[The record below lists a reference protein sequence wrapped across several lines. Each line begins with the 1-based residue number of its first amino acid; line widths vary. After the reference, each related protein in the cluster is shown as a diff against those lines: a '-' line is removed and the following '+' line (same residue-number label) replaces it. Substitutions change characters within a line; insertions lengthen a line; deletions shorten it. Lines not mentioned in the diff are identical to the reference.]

1 MDTEG
6 FISYVQGLPLYQGQ
20 IVHKHEMPARPPHYG
35 DLERPLAPAMKT
47 ALMERGM
54 FPLYAHQAQAINAV
68 RRGENVAL
76 MTPTASGKS
85 LCYHIPVLESCLE
98 DLTARALYISP
109 TKALAQDQLRS
120 ITALA
125 RELPRQ
131 IAIASYD
138 GDTPNYERA
147 DIRREAAVVLT
158 NPDML
163 HLAILPNHQAWSR
176 FFRGLRYVVVDEAHI
191 YRGVFGSHMAN
202 VLRRLRRVAA
212 VYGSHPLFI
221 LASATL
227 GNPRKHPETLTG
239 LPVTVVD
246 EDGSPYGGK
255 DFLLWNP
262 PFLDQAKTARR
273 SATREI
279 TDLFT
284 ELVGSGV
291 RTLAFTRTRRLAE
304 LIYRYAHMEL
314 SQTGRADLAERISPY
329 RAGYTP
335 EERREI
341 EAALVEGR
349 LLGVTATNALELG
362 IDIGDLDATLL
373 TGFPGSVA
381 STEPEAGRSG
391 RRGARSLSVLV
402 GQDNPLDQYILRHPE
417 TLFGRPHEH
426 ALVAPNNPH
435 ILTPHLLCAA
445 YESPL
450 RPSDASYFGPDLVG
464 TTALLEAQGLLRE
477 RRGRWFPSPD
487 MPYPAEGVN
496 IRSSS
501 NQPVTVLERMTGRV
515 LETVDGAVA
524 LFELYP
530 GAIYLHRGEEYLIEE
545 LDLEGKTAYAV
556 AVTLPYFTQSMDTT
570 DLQVL
575 KPMDKKKVGDT
586 TVTLG
591 EVDVATTVV
600 GYKKKK
606 HVTEEVLQMEML
618 DLPRI
623 QFPTVAIWWEVPQS
637 LLEKVEDFGLD
648 VAGGLHAA
656 EHAAIGLLP
665 LFAMCD
671 RQDIGGLSTP
681 RHPDTGQA
689 TIFIYDAHP
698 GGIGIAER
706 GYEIITDLWQATL
719 DTIRNCPCEGGCP
732 SCVQSPKCGNN
743 NEPLDKAAAALILE
757 DLLKGQEA

>member
-1 MDTEG
+1 
-6 FISYVQGLPLYQGQ
+6 
-20 IVHKHEMPARPPHYG
+20 
-35 DLERPLAPAMKT
+35 MKT
-47 ALMERGM
+47 ALMERGTL
-54 FPLYAHQAQAINAV
+54 PLFLHQAQAINAV
-68 RRGENVAL
+68 RKGDNVAL
-76 MTPTASGKS
+76 ITPTASGKS
-85 LCYHIPVLESCLE
+85 LCYHVPVLESCLA
-98 DLTARALYISP
+98 DATVRALYISP

-120 ITALA
+120 ISALA
-125 RELPRQ
+125 RELPRRIT
-131 IAIASYD
+131 IATYD
-138 GDTPNYERA
+138 GDTPTYERA
-147 DIRREAAVVLT
+147 DVRREAAVILT

-163 HLAILPNHQAWSR
+163 HLAILPNHTGWSR
-176 FFRGLRYVVVDEAHI
+176 FFRGLRYVIVDEGHI

-202 VLRRLRRVAA
+202 VLRRLRRVAHI
-212 VYGSHPLFI
+212 YGSRPQFI

-227 GNPRKHPETLTG
+227 GNPQKHPEMLTG
-239 LPVTVVD
+239 LPMTVVD

-273 SATREI
+273 SATREV

-304 LIYRYAHMEL
+304 LIYRYAHIEL

-341 EAALVEGR
+341 ESALAEGG

-373 TGFPGSVA
+373 TGFPGTVA
-381 STEPEAGRSG
+381 STVQQAGRSG

-402 GQDNPLDQYILRHPE
+402 GQDNPLDQYLLRHPE
-417 TLFGRPHEH
+417 MLFGRPHEH
-426 ALVAPNNPH
+426 ALLAPTNPH

-450 RPSDASYFGPDLVG
+450 RTSDAEYFGPDLVG

-487 MPYPAEGVN
+487 VPYPAEGVN

-501 NQPVTVLERMTGRV
+501 NTPVTVLERMTGRV

-524 LFELYP
+524 LFELHP

-545 LDLEGKTAYAV
+545 LDLEAKTAYAV
-556 AVTLPYFTQSMDTT
+556 SVSLPYFTQSMDTT
-570 DLQVL
+570 DLQIL
-575 KPMDKKKVGDT
+575 RPIEKRKIGEAD
-586 TVTLG
+586 VTLG
-591 EVDVATTVV
+591 EVDVSTTVI

-606 HVTEEVLQMEML
+606 HVTEEVLEMTPL
-618 DLPRI
+618 DLPPI
-623 QFPTVAIWWEVPQS
+623 QFPTVALWWDVPKA
-637 LLEKVEDFGLD
+637 LLDKVEEFGLD

-681 RHPDTGQA
+681 MHPDTGQA
-689 TIFIYDAHP
+689 TIFIYDGHP

-706 GYEIITDLWQATL
+706 GYEIVLDLWQATL
-719 DTIRNCPCEGGCP
+719 DTIRGCPCEGGCP

-757 DLLKGQEA
+757 ELLKGAGT